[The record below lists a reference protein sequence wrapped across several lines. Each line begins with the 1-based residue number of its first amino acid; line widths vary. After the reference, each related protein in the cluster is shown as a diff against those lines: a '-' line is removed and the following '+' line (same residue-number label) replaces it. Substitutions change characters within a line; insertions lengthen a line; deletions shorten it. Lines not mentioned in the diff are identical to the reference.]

1 MLTYEPHKGKSHS
14 AAIDGDTYMFV
25 ASAHHCLPSR
35 QKKYGCDKKNQDPS
49 ECIMEQFKKD
59 DFCPAFNSPCPLLET
74 CKSENKNNCDERKKL
89 LCETKICIHDHITNK
104 TEPNPVF
111 SDFYAFREKLI
122 KEKILVVTKEENKYS
137 LWSKVCFQNYIQTIT
152 TNIDNDQ
159 NIIEEGIANVLKRL
173 NSVED
178 VIKNTTELDTSVIS
192 ESSALDGNSMAD
204 EPFNSN
210 SYHTEQIEIQENI
223 SNEEILELPKEEIES
238 LGFGGFDF
246 EQTLESTENVQELN
260 QTSNNQ
266 FDIF

>member
-1 MLTYEPHKGKSHS
+1 MITL
-14 AAIDGDTYMFV
+14 DQV
-25 ASAHHCLPSR
+25 R
-35 QKKYGCDKKNQDPS
+35 
-49 ECIMEQFKKD
+49 
-59 DFCPAFNSPCPLLET
+59 LLEQ
-74 CKSENKNNCDERKKL
+74 KVENAINKINQLQKENTELKEKCAFLESKANNLNQK
-89 LCETKICIHDHITNK
+89 
-104 TEPNPVF
+104 V
-111 SDFYAFREKLI
+111 SDFE
-122 KEKILVVTKEENKYS
+122 S
-137 LWSKVCFQNYIQTIT
+137 
-152 TNIDNDQ
+152 DQ

-178 VIKNTTELDTSVIS
+178 AIKNTTELDTSVVP
-192 ESSALDGNSMAD
+192 ESSALDSNSMAD